1 MNRIK
6 KLLKTAVLV
15 AMLIICA
22 GCSDTGIT
30 VTKQQDTSI
39 EVRPSE
45 TDEKGSEEP
54 DTAGA
59 EETVEELHEI
69 CVFICG
75 AVREEGVYYV
85 PAGSRVNDVL
95 VAAGGFSENASTSA
109 VNLAELVSDGDRI
122 YIPEEGEEITAAM
135 TEAKEEL
142 SEGLVNINTAGKE
155 ELMTL
160 PGIGETRAEEIIS
173 YREQQGGFAQVED
186 LMKVN
191 GIKEGTFNKLKDKV
205 TK

>member
-1 MNRIK
+1 MNRII
-6 KLLKTAVLV
+6 KLLKTTVLV
-15 AMLIICA
+15 FTLIICA
-22 GCSDTGIT
+22 GCNDTGIT
-30 VTKQQDTSI
+30 VTRQQETST
-39 EVRPSE
+39 EVRQEE
-45 TDEKGSEEP
+45 TGEKGSEEP
-54 DTAGA
+54 EAADAEKTA
-59 EETVEELHEI
+59 EEPCEI
-69 CVFICG
+69 CAFICG
-75 AVREEGVYYV
+75 AVQEEGIYYV

-109 VNLAELVSDGDRI
+109 VNLAEMVSDGDRI
-122 YIPEEGEEITAAM
+122 YIPEEGEEIAAVM
-135 TEAKEEL
+135 TGPENKN

-160 PGIGETRAEEIIS
+160 PGIGETRAEEIIR

>member
-1 MNRIK
+1 MNRII

-15 AMLIICA
+15 FALIICA
-22 GCSDTGIT
+22 GCNDTGIT
-30 VTKQQDTSI
+30 VTRQQETST
-39 EVRPSE
+39 EERQE
-45 TDEKGSEEP
+45 EAGEKGSEEP
-54 DTAGA
+54 ETADTEKTAR
-59 EETVEELHEI
+59 EPCEI

-75 AVREEGVYYV
+75 AVQEEGIYYV

-109 VNLAELVSDGDRI
+109 VNLAEMVSDGDRI
-122 YIPEEGEEITAAM
+122 YIPEEGEEITSAM
-135 TEAKEEL
+135 TGSEEKN

-160 PGIGETRAEEIIS
+160 PGIGETRAEEIIR

>member
-1 MNRIK
+1 MNRII

-15 AMLIICA
+15 FALIICA
-22 GCSDTGIT
+22 GCNDTGIT
-30 VTKQQDTSI
+30 VTRQQEIST
-39 EVRPSE
+39 EVRQEE
-45 TDEKGSEEP
+45 TGEKGSEEP
-54 DTAGA
+54 VDVETDKTA
-59 EETVEELHEI
+59 EEPCVI
-69 CVFICG
+69 CVVICG
-75 AVREEGVYYV
+75 AVQEEWIYYV

-109 VNLAELVSDGDRI
+109 VNLAEMVSDGDRI
-122 YIPEEGEEITAAM
+122 YIPEEGEEIVAVM
-135 TEAKEEL
+135 TGSEEKN

-160 PGIGETRAEEIIS
+160 PGIGETRAEEIIR